1 MLVRDLNLAEDKTT
15 AQPLRVFMLGR
26 FEVEQGTRLI
36 ESEQWRSGKARSLF
50 KILLTRRSYQITR
63 QEATELLWPELD
75 MDRAANNLNQAVYS
89 LRRTL
94 EPELEK
100 PSNSAYLRTEGSKLQ
115 LNYNLIGWVDLEEFK
130 RLYHQAQQ
138 NNNLDLYAQAAAL
151 YSGEFLPE
159 DLYEDWSVSRRES
172 LRQEWTELLLKM
184 AALHKEKGQEEKY
197 QRCLHRVLESDF
209 SHEESALKLMQSLSE
224 NGRREEAM
232 QVYRQFA
239 SKLQSRLNMEPL
251 PATQELYQDIV
262 AGRIMV
268 RPNLSRNISPVP
280 LVRPEFQPDPEA
292 LVNAEWARTFQN
304 YNLNPLYP
312 VLAQPEETSLGGPE
326 IIGRQEE
333 QALWKS
339 QLETALRGKGS
350 ITLFEGEAGVGK
362 THLLQALAGQARL
375 AGFQVLH
382 INCHPEQNDLPFN
395 PVSELLEQALGR
407 MAAAELQDCLKYCNP
422 EISRLLPGMAHLFPG
437 IQPGNPDTN
446 PEAVFAAAAQVFSW
460 LSRNRRIVIVL
471 DDLQYMPGPSL
482 RMLRFWLNHPALRS
496 LVFLASIRPG
506 ARELASPELARL
518 LQWGGGENSQNFFL
532 MNRLEIFELA
542 QIITRKLGQPAS
554 PELLDLVLKIT
565 CGNPYLA
572 LELVGC
578 WHKENLLQL
587 KNAQWERKT
596 GWDKRLP
603 ASLTGYVRRIV
614 TNLNPEAQVLLG
626 LAALCGPTFSF
637 EILRQIV
644 LYRQDGAGWWIELD
658 KTKLGQTLT
667 EVTGSGLIK
676 EAKQEYHFS
685 YPLLAETLL
694 AGLSHSQK
702 QCWREV
708 IGWAQKKVES
718 GLLEWDFKHD
728 QN

>member
-1 MLVRDLNLAEDKTT
+1 
-15 AQPLRVFMLGR
+15 MLGR
-26 FEVEQGTRLI
+26 FEVEQGNRLI

-50 KILLTRRSYQITR
+50 KILLTRRSYQISR

-94 EPELEK
+94 EPDLEK
-100 PSNSAYLRTEGSKLQ
+100 PSNSAYLRTEGAKLQ
-115 LNYNLIGWVDLEEFK
+115 LNFSLIGWVDLEEFK

-138 NNNLDLYAQAAAL
+138 NNSLDLYAQAAAL
-151 YSGEFLPE
+151 YNGEFLPE
-159 DLYEDWSVSRRES
+159 DLYEDWSVSRREA

-197 QRCLHRVLESDF
+197 QRCLYRVLESDF

-262 AGRIMV
+262 AGRVMV
-268 RPNLSRNISPVP
+268 RPSLSRNIAPVP
-280 LVRPEFQPDPEA
+280 LVRPEFQPEPEA
-292 LVNAEWARTFQN
+292 IINTDWPRTLQN
-304 YNLNPLYP
+304 FNLNPLFP
-312 VLAQPEETSLGGPE
+312 AFLAQEETSLAGPE

-333 QALWKS
+333 QALWKT

-350 ITLFEGEAGVGK
+350 LTLFEGEAGVGK
-362 THLLQALAGQARL
+362 SHLLQTLAGQARL
-375 AGFQVLH
+375 AGFQVLL

-407 MAAAELQDCLKYCNP
+407 MGSTELQDCLKYCNP
-422 EISRLLPGMAHLFPG
+422 EIARLLPGMAHLFPG
-437 IQPGNPDTN
+437 AQPGNPDTN
-446 PEAVFAAAAQVFSW
+446 PEAVFAAAAQVLSW
-460 LSRNRRIVIVL
+460 LNRNRRIVVVL

-496 LVFLASIRPG
+496 VVFLAAIRPG
-506 ARELASPELARL
+506 AREMASPELARL
-518 LQWGGGENSQNFFL
+518 LQWGGGETNQNFYL
-532 MNRLEIFELA
+532 MNRLEKFELA

-554 PELLDLVLKIT
+554 PELLDLVLEIT
-565 CGNPYLA
+565 CGNPFLA

-578 WHKENLLQL
+578 WQKDNQLQL
-587 KNAQWERKT
+587 KNTQWERKH
-596 GWDKRLP
+596 GWDNQLP
-603 ASLTGYVRRIV
+603 SSLTGYVRRMV
-614 TNLNPEAQVLLG
+614 ANLNPEAQVLLS
-626 LAALCGPTFSF
+626 LAALCGATFSF

-667 EVTGSGLIK
+667 EVTRSGLI
-676 EAKQEYHFS
+676 EENKQEYHFS
-685 YPLLAETLL
+685 YPLLLETLV

-702 QCWREV
+702 LCWREV
-708 IGWAQKKVES
+708 IGWARKKLEN

-728 QN
+728 QI